1 MPHSVKI
8 SLMQKFT
15 YMRMITDHNT
25 VIRYDG
31 YPTKEGAVNE
41 HDALNELGEKGW
53 ELVEVFLVG
62 SNHVFY
68 FKRPIE

>member
-1 MPHSVKI
+1 
-8 SLMQKFT
+8 MQKFK
-15 YMRMITDHNT
+15 YMRMITDRNT

-31 YPTKEGAVNE
+31 VQTKEEAVNE
-41 HDALNELGEKGW
+41 YDALNQLGENGW
-53 ELVEVFLVG
+53 EMVEVLLVG